1 MLTTQND
8 VFEAC
13 SSSPLCNTLVLV
25 QANINSI
32 QSQISQAKD
41 EIHGPGGELAFQD
54 IEDSLQD
61 TTVACS
67 KVMDKQGP

>member
-1 MLTTQND
+1 MKFLKHVQ
-8 VFEAC
+8 AR
-13 SSSPLCNTLVLV
+13 LCATLLVLV

-67 KVMDKQGP
+67 KVMDTQGP